1 MSQYR
6 SRLRAVTLA
15 LVAPAAAVLAG
26 CVWQSGSVPTV
37 TYVLHAVPSNTT
49 APPRTATPFS
59 LKLLPTVAAP
69 GYDTD
74 RILLQRADRSLDFFA
89 ASRWAAPIPRLLET
103 LAAEVWRDGGIKTF
117 DVGASMPATH
127 SLRLTVLRFDVD
139 GDPRTGPAA
148 VRVRL
153 RGTLIAQADRSTA
166 ELEAEASVPLGA
178 TRMAAIV
185 AAYEAASNQALTK
198 MRDQAALGVA
208 ITH

>member
-6 SRLRAVTLA
+6 SRLRAATLA
-15 LVAPAAAVLAG
+15 LVVPAAAVLAG
-26 CVWQSGSVPTV
+26 CVGQSGSVPTV

-49 APPRTATPFS
+49 ALPRTAPPFS

-139 GDPRTGPAA
+139 GDPRAGSAV

-153 RGTLIAQADRSTA
+153 RGTLLVQADRSTS
-166 ELEAEASVPLGA
+166 EFEAEASAPVGE

-185 AAYEAASNQALTK
+185 AAFEIASNQALTN
-198 MRDQAALGVA
+198 MRAQAAAALHV
-208 ITH
+208 TH